1 MEPRMLA
8 HRKHISGEVL
18 AVKTVHC
25 VYTLWKQIR
34 VKLVSIDPCDDKTVA
49 LGLAWLWPWP

>member
-1 MEPRMLA
+1 MLA